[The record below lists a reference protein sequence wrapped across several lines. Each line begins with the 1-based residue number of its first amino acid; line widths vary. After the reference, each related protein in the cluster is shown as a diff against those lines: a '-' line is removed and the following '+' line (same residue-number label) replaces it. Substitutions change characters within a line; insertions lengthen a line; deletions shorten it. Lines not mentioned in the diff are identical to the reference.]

1 MNIQMPTSTLSDIT
15 GQVSN
20 NMTSFSSIV
29 ILLISVTLA
38 FFIVESIISALRSK
52 NEKTTSN

>member
-52 NEKTTSN
+52 NEKTTNN